1 MDKFVII
8 SIAGAMWATMALAQT
23 SPPPAAPPA
32 GPAAAA
38 KPTAKGKAT
47 TAPQTPEGIEC
58 SKQADA
64 KGLHGQE
71 RIRFRANC
79 KKRLLKEKS

>member
-1 MDKFVII
+1 MR
-8 SIAGAMWATMALAQT
+8 SIVLAAIASSFWVGSVFAQT
-23 SPPPAAPPA
+23 PSPTTPPAASATKKATP
-32 GPAAAA
+32 
-38 KPTAKGKAT
+38 KGKAT

-79 KKRLLKEKS
+79 KKRLMKQKT